1 MKSIIVR
8 NHLSFSKDFED
19 CCTANKYTF
28 LVRCS
33 SEAKQACLKAQF
45 SDPEFYQRLAEEYLL
60 ERGHYRD
67 SGIRTRR
74 FVRGMFVSSR
84 PEESGPALDG
94 QGRYRWVM
102 RDIMCDYHVVTQAPA
117 TRPLAR
123 DARRHKTSLGSILQ
137 TQLLI
142 CTVVWALAKFIQF
155 ACMINK
161 FDLKSVLSRFGMP
174 YSPLNDVQ

>member
-1 MKSIIVR
+1 MKSIIVG
-8 NHLSFSKDFED
+8 NHNSFSKDFED

-33 SEAKQACLKAQF
+33 SEAKKACLKAQF

-102 RDIMCDYHVVTQAPA
+102 RDIMCDYHVVTVTQAPA

-137 TQLLI
+137 TQLI
-142 CTVVWALAKFIQF
+142 CTVVWGFSEIHPVCLFEK
-155 ACMINK
+155 
-161 FDLKSVLSRFGMP
+161 
-174 YSPLNDVQ
+174 